1 MTTYMFNAV
10 VRLPAGPIQPY
21 ASAGRRRGAGHRQRR
36 ACRSS
41 AGVDAHAQDFGW
53 NFGGG
58 LYIVPLPF
66 FAIRGDV
73 RRFQTGELFLDD
85 IADLDLLP
93 LPDFDYWRA
102 TAGVT
107 FKF

>member
-10 VRLPAGPIQPY
+10 VRLPTGPIQPY
-21 ASAGRRRGAGHRQRR
+21 ASAGVGAVRVTG
-36 ACRSS
+36 SVGVPLIG
-41 AGVDAHAQDFGW
+41 GVDAHAQDFGW